1 MSTIVKA
8 DANGTVTL
16 PADLCRAAGVEPGGD
31 LVVKVEGGRVVL
43 GPARPT
49 LAERIAA
56 LTADAPP
63 KSLTNSLLTVRR
75 SMTTTCTARRNGP
88 SEPRYRPV
96 SCSPTPFIGSP
107 CLTRGTPSTL
117 RPWRTAALSARLG
130 MLRPTSCSPRC

>member
-16 PADLCRAAGVEPGGD
+16 PADLCRAAGVEPGGE
-31 LVVKVEGGRVVL
+31 LVVEVENGRVIM

-63 KSLTNSLLTVRR
+63 EELDKLPIDGASQHDHYL
-75 SMTTTCTARRNGP
+75 
-88 SEPRYRPV
+88 Y
-96 SCSPTPFIGSP
+96 
-107 CLTRGTPSTL
+107 GTPK
-117 RPWRTAALSARLG
+117 RPE
-130 MLRPTSCSPRC
+130 